1 MRPLGLAP
9 LQAGPVLWALF
20 PLLCITGFV
29 LLAMVGKEAKVH
41 AVTFIVS
48 CLLLLLALAAIT
60 GIVKPHLDRD
70 AAGGHADTVVRAG
83 GGGADGYRRHR
94 QREAKTRQ
102 PRGVSVKASRQSAGL
117 IAFGPARRHLRA
129 GRWQQRRRR

>member
-29 LLAMVGKEAKVH
+29 LLGIVGKEAKVH

-60 GIVKPHLDRD
+60 GIVMGI
-70 AAGGHADTVVRAG
+70 AGTASGRPKRANP
-83 GGGADGYRRHR
+83 GAF
-94 QREAKTRQ
+94 Q
-102 PRGVSVKASRQSAGL
+102 
-117 IAFGPARRHLRA
+117 
-129 GRWQQRRRR
+129 

>member
-1 MRPLGLAP
+1 MVLQIFGVFIMALGLLCGGVLTLAPLGLAP

-60 GIVKPHLDRD
+60 GIVF
-70 AAGGHADTVVRAG
+70 AAISIVTLQGDTLTLWYVLVV
-83 GGGADGYRRHR
+83 
-94 QREAKTRQ
+94 
-102 PRGVSVKASRQSAGL
+102 AGL
-117 IAFGPARRHLRA
+117 MGIAGTASGRPKCANPRA
-129 GRWQQRRRR
+129 FQ